1 MEYHIYKD
9 ANGHWCWYLQ
19 AANNRKIANA
29 GEGYYN
35 KADCQSAI
43 QLVKGSAAAPVR
55 ED

>member
-9 ANGHWCWYLQ
+9 TNGQWRWYLQ

-43 QLVKGSAAAPVR
+43 QLVKGSAAAPIR
-55 ED
+55 EN